1 MTLRSLAPVPALVL
15 ALLAVGVDARAE
27 STSLF
32 SVGVGTGVGVSRHT
46 PFKAASTSSFSSE
59 LSLKVKMLHFLGLEL
74 AYSPTDGLA
83 TAGQSDAL
91 VFDSK
96 FRLSG
101 LLYVVPTYP
110 VGLYLKGGLGGGRVG
125 DLFDVASNT
134 SSYHAG
140 GGLDVHIGS
149 HVVLA
154 AEFLLLI
161 PGVESIKQTLTTV
174 TNQEIA
180 RFQAAGKPGTPE
192 TPELGVSDFISGN
205 NFRVGLN
212 ARWFF

>member
-1 MTLRSLAPVPALVL
+1 MTLRPHTALL
-15 ALLAVGVDARAE
+15 ALLLVAGSARAE
-27 STSLF
+27 SNSLF
-32 SVGVGTGVGVSRHT
+32 SVGLGTGVGVSRHT
-46 PFKAASTSSFSSE
+46 PFKATPTSSFSSE

-74 AYSPTDGLA
+74 AYSPTDGQA
-83 TAGQSDAL
+83 TSGASDSL

-125 DLFDVASNT
+125 DMFDASSDT

-149 HVVLA
+149 HVVIA

-161 PGVESIKQTLTTV
+161 PGLESIKQTLSTV
-174 TNQEIA
+174 TNEEIA
-180 RFQAAGKPGTPE
+180 RFQAAGKPGTPA
-192 TPELGVSDFISGN
+192 TPELGVSDFINGN